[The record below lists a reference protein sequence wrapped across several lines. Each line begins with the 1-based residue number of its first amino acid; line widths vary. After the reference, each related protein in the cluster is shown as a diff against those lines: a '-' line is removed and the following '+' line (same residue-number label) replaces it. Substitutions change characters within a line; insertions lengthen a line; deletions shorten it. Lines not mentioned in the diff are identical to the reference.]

1 MVLIGFKH
9 EPCYNRRMLMLPDYR
24 VRQRDFLLEISRAIT
39 AQLELSEVL
48 KRILNASAQMLAG
61 QVGFIALRAPDA
73 NFYVRAGSSLSAEK
87 VDMINDHLHD
97 LFTNEAPVDTE
108 VLNKRLRTMSSE
120 IDEKLRQSVALPL
133 IFAEDP
139 LGIIVVFRTYMGTA
153 SANDLQILQSF
164 ADQAAIA
171 VHNAQLYESINQ
183 ERRRL
188 GAILEH
194 SGDGV
199 MILSADLTIM
209 RMNRALERMTAWQS
223 ADAIGLHQDEVIVW
237 DRLESPDLQTVM
249 ENGWLQDIEEAK
261 EDFSLYVEGDLRRA
275 DGLILSIGI
284 TYAPLLS
291 PDGQLANI
299 IANVRDITNFRKAQ
313 EMQSTFISVIS
324 HELKTPVA
332 IIKGYA
338 ATLRRTDVEWDG
350 AVIRENLAV
359 IEDEADRLNALIQN
373 LLTASKLQVER
384 EMTLDVGEVWLD
396 QVVTRAVNRV
406 SSQSE
411 HHDISIKFPKRI
423 PPIYADEARLR
434 QVIDNLLSNA
444 IKYSPDGGEI
454 IVEAY
459 YDPENVTVS
468 VTDHGVGLSSEDQ
481 ERVFDRFFRV
491 DGKLSRK
498 AQGTG
503 LGLFLSRAIIE
514 AHHGVILVESKPGQ
528 GATFS
533 FTIPRNYLPKD

>member
-1 MVLIGFKH
+1 
-9 EPCYNRRMLMLPDYR
+9 MLPDYR

-61 QVGFIALRAPDA
+61 QVGFIALRAPDS
-73 NFYVRAGSSLSAEK
+73 NFYLRAGSGLGADK
-87 VDMINDHLHD
+87 VTMINDHLHD
-97 LFTNEAPVDTE
+97 LFTNEAPVNTE
-108 VLNKRLRTMSSE
+108 VLNKRLRKMSGE

-133 IFAEDP
+133 IFADEP
-139 LGIIVVFRTYMGTA
+139 LGIIVVFRTYMGSA

-223 ADAIGLHQDEVIVW
+223 ADAIGLHQDEVIMW

-249 ENGWLQDIEEAK
+249 ADGWLEDIEASS
-261 EDFSLYVEGDLRRA
+261 DDLSLYVEGDMRRA
-275 DGLILSIGI
+275 DGLTLSIGI

-291 PDGQLANI
+291 PDGKLANI

-338 ATLRRTDVEWDG
+338 ATLRRPDVEWD
-350 AVIRENLAV
+350 ASVIRDNLEV
-359 IEDEADRLNALIQN
+359 IEDEADRLTALIQN
-373 LLTASKLQVER
+373 LLTTSKLQVER
-384 EMTLDVGEVWLD
+384 EMTLDIGEVWLD
-396 QVVTRAVNRV
+396 ALVNRAVNRV

-411 HHDISIKFPKRI
+411 IHDYVVKFPDDFPAI
-423 PPIYADEARLR
+423 QADETRLR
-434 QVIDNLLSNA
+434 QVMDNLLSNA
-444 IKYSPDGGEI
+444 IKYSPDGGKI
-454 IVEAY
+454 TVEAY
-459 YDPENVTVS
+459 YDPENVTVNVS
-468 VTDHGVGLSSEDQ
+468 DEGVGLTLEDQ

-498 AQGTG
+498 TQGTG
-503 LGLFLSRAIIE
+503 LGLFLSRAIVE
-514 AHHGVILVESKPGQ
+514 AHGGAIYVEGKPGH
-528 GATFS
+528 GSTFS
-533 FTIPRNYLPKD
+533 FILPRNYLPKD